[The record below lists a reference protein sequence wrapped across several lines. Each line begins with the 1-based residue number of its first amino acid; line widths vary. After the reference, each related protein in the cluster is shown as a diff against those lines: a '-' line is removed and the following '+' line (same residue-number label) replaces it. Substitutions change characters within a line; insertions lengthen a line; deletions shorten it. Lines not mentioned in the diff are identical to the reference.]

1 MRTEPQPAALDTEQ
15 TLALFR
21 GMVESADD
29 AILGKT
35 LDGVITYWNPAS
47 ERLYGYS
54 REEVLGQ
61 SVSVIIPPE
70 RREELADLLARLRR
84 GERVDHYETVRVR
97 KDGARMEVSVTVSPI
112 LDGSGRPVGASAITR
127 DISAQKQAERDLRHV
142 ALHDA
147 LTDLPN
153 RMLFT
158 ERVSQAL
165 ARKRRDPD
173 YKFAILFLDFD
184 DFKAVNDSLG
194 HHSGDRLLVEIATR
208 LQSAGRPGDLVAR
221 LGGDEF
227 TVLLDE
233 ISGPSDAESAARR
246 IQRALASPVLIQG
259 REFFITAS
267 VGAALGDESYR
278 RPEDLLRDAD
288 IAMYHAKAS
297 GPARYQLFDLPMRE
311 RAQAR
316 LTMQTDL
323 RNALERNQF
332 RLLYQ
337 PVVELKTGRLRSFEA
352 LLRWHH
358 PTRGVVMPTDFIPI
372 AEATGLIVPIG
383 AWVLAEACRQAA
395 RWHRASRRTSPIR
408 ISVNLSA
415 RQLGH
420 ARVVEDVRRAL
431 ADAES
436 SGMALQLE
444 ITESVL
450 LGDGHGSVA
459 TDLLTELRLLGVELH
474 VDDFGTGYSSLTY
487 LHRFPVQAIKV
498 DRSFVHRMGA
508 RRTDLEIVRSI
519 VDLATTLGLRVIAE
533 GVETQAQ
540 RERLIAFGCELGQGF
555 LFAEPLE
562 PASAIVMFETR
573 GPVTRA

>member
-1 MRTEPQPAALDTEQ
+1 MMTEPQAALDMEQ

-35 LDGVITYWNPAS
+35 LDGLITYWNAAA

-54 REEVLGQ
+54 REEAIGRP
-61 SVSVIIPPE
+61 VSLIIPPE
-70 RREELADLLARLRR
+70 RSQELPELLERVRR
-84 GERVDHYETVRVR
+84 GERVEHYETVRVR
-97 KDGARMEVSVTVSPI
+97 KDGSRMEVSVTVSPI
-112 LDGSGRPVGASAITR
+112 LDGNGQPVGASAIAR
-127 DISAQKQAERDLRHV
+127 DISEQKQAERDLRHV
-142 ALHDA
+142 ALHDP

-173 YKFAILFLDFD
+173 YRFAILFLDFD

-194 HHSGDRLLVEIATR
+194 HHAGDRLLVEIATR

-227 TVLLDE
+227 TVLLEE
-233 ISGPSDAESAARR
+233 ISGPADAERAARR
-246 IQRALASPVLIQG
+246 IQQALAAPVLIQG

-267 VGAALGDESYR
+267 VGAALGDEGYR

-288 IAMYHAKAS
+288 IAMYHAKAG
-297 GPARYQLFDLPMRE
+297 GPAHYQLFDLPMRE

-316 LTMQTDL
+316 LEMQTDL

-332 RLLYQ
+332 RILYQ

-358 PTRGVVMPTDFIPI
+358 PTRGVVMPTEFIPV

-383 AWVLAEACRQAA
+383 AWVLAEACQQAA
-395 RWHRASRRTSPIR
+395 RWHRASPRTSPIR
-408 ISVNLSA
+408 ISVNLSP
-415 RQLGH
+415 RQLAH
-420 ARVVEDVRRAL
+420 AQVVEDVRRAL
-431 ADAES
+431 AVAGS

-450 LGDGHGSVA
+450 LGDGHGNVA
-459 TDLLTELRLLGVELH
+459 TDLLTELRLLGAELH

-487 LHRFPVQAIKV
+487 LHRFPLQAIKV

-540 RERLIAFGCELGQGF
+540 RERLITFGCELGQGF

-562 PASAIVMFETR
+562 PATAIVMLETL

>member
-1 MRTEPQPAALDTEQ
+1 MEQ

-21 GMVESADD
+21 GMVESAED

-54 REEVLGQ
+54 REEAVGQ
-61 SVSVIIPPE
+61 PVSLIIPPE
-70 RREELADLLARLRR
+70 RSQELADLLARLRR
-84 GERVDHYETVRVR
+84 GERIEHYETVRVR
-97 KDGARMEVSVTVSPI
+97 KDGTRMEVSVTISPI
-112 LDGSGRPVGASAITR
+112 LDPAGRPIGASAIAR
-127 DISAQKQAERDLRHV
+127 NISAQKQAERDLRHV

-173 YKFAILFLDFD
+173 YQFAILFLDFD

-194 HHSGDRLLVEIATR
+194 HHAGDRLLVEIATR
-208 LQSAGRPGDLVAR
+208 LQSAGRPSDLVAR

-227 TVLLDE
+227 TILLEE
-233 ISGPSDAESAARR
+233 ISGVEDVERAARR
-246 IQRALASPVLIQG
+246 IQRALAAPVVLQG

-267 VGAALGDESYR
+267 VGAALGEMEYR

-288 IAMYHAKAS
+288 IAMYHAKAG
-297 GPARYQLFDLPMRE
+297 GPSDYQLFDLPMRA

-316 LTMQTDL
+316 LAMQTDL

-337 PVVELKTGRLRSFEA
+337 PVVELKTGQVRSFEA

-358 PTRGVVMPTDFIPI
+358 PTRGVVMPADFIPL
-372 AEATGLIVPIG
+372 AEATGLIIPIG
-383 AWVLAEACRQAA
+383 AWVLEEAGRQAA
-395 RWHRASRRTSPIR
+395 QWQRASQRSAPIR

-415 RQLGH
+415 RQLGQ
-420 ARVVEDVRRAL
+420 AQVLEDVRRAL
-431 ADAES
+431 ADAGS
-436 SGMALQLE
+436 SGLALQLE

-450 LGDGHGSVA
+450 LGDGYGNGNAA

-487 LHRFPVQAIKV
+487 LHRFPLQAIKV
-498 DRSFVHRMGA
+498 DRSFVQRMGA

-540 RERLIAFGCELGQGF
+540 RERLIAFGCEFGQGF

-562 PASAIVMFETR
+562 AAGAIAMLEAPQPLAR
-573 GPVTRA
+573 G

>member
-1 MRTEPQPAALDTEQ
+1 MVTEPQPGLDMEQ

-21 GMVESADD
+21 GMVESAED

-54 REEVLGQ
+54 REEMVGQ

-70 RREELADLLARLRR
+70 RSGELADLLARMRR
-84 GERVDHYETVRVR
+84 GERVEHYETIRVR
-97 KDGARMEVSVTVSPI
+97 KDGTRMEVSVTVSPI
-112 LDGSGRPVGASAITR
+112 LDGSGRPVGASAIAR
-127 DISAQKQAERDLRHV
+127 NISERKQAERDLRHV

-194 HHSGDRLLVEIATR
+194 HHAGDRLLVEVATR

-227 TVLLDE
+227 TVLLEE
-233 ISGPSDAESAARR
+233 ISGAEDVERAARR
-246 IQRALASPVLIQG
+246 IQRALAAPVLIQG
-259 REFFITAS
+259 REFFVTAS
-267 VGAALGDESYR
+267 VGAAVGEAEYR

-288 IAMYHAKAS
+288 IAMYHAKAG
-297 GPARYQLFDLPMRE
+297 GPADYQLFDLPMRA

-316 LTMQTDL
+316 LAMQTDL

-358 PTRGVVMPTDFIPI
+358 PTRGVVLPADFIPI

-395 RWHRASRRTSPIR
+395 QWHRASRRTSPIR

-436 SGMALQLE
+436 SGMSLQLE

-450 LGDGHGSVA
+450 LGDGHGNVA

-498 DRSFVHRMGA
+498 DRSFVQRMGA